1 MKVFISQPMKNRSD
15 EEIEKE
21 RQTIERRLK
30 RIYDDVE
37 IINSFFKDIYVD
49 EKPLYLLGKSFQL
62 LANADM
68 CYFVKGWKDARGCK
82 IEHQA
87 CLEYEIEIVAEE
99 E

>member
-1 MKVFISQPMKNRSD
+1 MKVFISQPMRNKSD

-21 RQTIERRLK
+21 RQIIERRLK
-30 RIYDDVE
+30 SIYDDVE
-37 IINSFFKDIYVD
+37 IIDSFFKDKYFD

-68 CYFVKGWKDARGCK
+68 CYFVKGWRDARGCK
-82 IEHQA
+82 MEHQA
-87 CLEYEIEIVAEE
+87 CLEYGIEVEE